1 MTKRILI
8 YTAALVLV
16 FFTIYFLNKL
26 YIDKNEV
33 SLAFPL
39 IHHYLYQ
46 FFASLIIYILTEIAL
61 KKLPNETGYSYLG
74 FTLIRFVLFLI
85 LFKDVVLSDTPLSK
99 PEKMAIF
106 IPWLIFSIV
115 EGVAVVKLLNK
126 QVINTDKTIKTNYK
140 N

>member
-1 MTKRILI
+1 MTKRTLI
-8 YTAALVLV
+8 YTAALVFV

-26 YIDKNEV
+26 YIDKNEI
-33 SLAFPL
+33 SLTFPL

-61 KKLPNETGYSYLG
+61 KKLPNKTGYSYLG